1 MGHKISPKLFRL
13 GTLYNWNARWFNKKH
28 LGETIRE
35 DVTIREFL
43 KNKLKEALIDRIVIE
58 RTGSNLNV
66 IIHAAKPG
74 LIIGRGGAGVED
86 LKKVIKEKLKFLKA
100 DGKINL
106 NISIIEVAK
115 PFLSAAILAKLAVI
129 DLEKRTA
136 FRRILKQTLEK
147 ATKSGA
153 KGVKVCVSGRLNGAE
168 IARTEVLMDGSVP
181 LHNLRADI
189 DFATDTAKTM
199 YGAIGIKVWVYRG
212 EVFSK
217 NLQ

>member
-1 MGHKISPKLFRL
+1 MARKISPKLFRL
-13 GTLYNWNARWFNKKH
+13 GTIYNWNARWFDNKNFGDTLH
-28 LGETIRE
+28 E
-35 DVTIREFL
+35 DVVIRDFL
-43 KNKLKEALIDRIVIE
+43 KNKLKEALIDKIIIE

-66 IIHAAKPG
+66 VIHAAKPG
-74 LIIGRGGAGVED
+74 LIIGRGGAGAED
-86 LKKVIKEKLKFLKA
+86 LKKAIKTKFLKGK
-100 DGKINL
+100 DTKINL
-106 NISIIEVAK
+106 NLNIIEVTK
-115 PFLSAAILAKLAVI
+115 PFLSAAILAKMAVI

-153 KGVKVCVSGRLNGAE
+153 KGVKACVAGRLNGAE
-168 IARTEVLMDGSVP
+168 IARTEVLMEGSVP

-199 YGAIGIKVWVYRG
+199 YGAIGVKVWVYKG
-212 EVFSK
+212 EVFGK